1 MEFIGELH
9 RVISLSSVI
18 FLSFI
23 GIWGFVQ
30 AIRKKG
36 VEGSY
41 MGALVI
47 GELLLVFQTLLGIIL
62 VIDGARPGRTVH
74 FIYGAF
80 ALVALPGLFAYL
92 KGDDSNTSQW
102 YYAIATLFLAGVAV
116 RAIGTGA

>member
-1 MEFIGELH
+1 MAYIGELH

-18 FLSFI
+18 FLGFI
-23 GIWGFVQ
+23 GIWGFIR
-30 AIRKKG
+30 AIRDNG
-36 VEGSY
+36 VDGSY

-47 GELLLVFQTLLGIIL
+47 GELLLILQALLGLIM

-80 ALVALPGLFAYL
+80 ALVALPVLFAYL
-92 KGDDSNTSQW
+92 KGDDTNQSQW
-102 YYAIATLFLAGVAV
+102 YYAIAALFLAGVAV